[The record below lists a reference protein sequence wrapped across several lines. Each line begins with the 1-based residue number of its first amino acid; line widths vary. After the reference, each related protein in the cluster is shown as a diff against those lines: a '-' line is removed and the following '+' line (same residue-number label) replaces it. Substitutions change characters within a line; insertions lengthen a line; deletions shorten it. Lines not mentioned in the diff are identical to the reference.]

1 LTPDVRHRS
10 WCRGEE
16 GGADV
21 TATSGGG
28 AVREVTA
35 FLDTLDGTPPGA
47 VTACRGWTTH
57 EIIAHLTSGADA
69 FADQVEAHLDGR
81 PVPEFGAWDVREP
94 PYRAMDDAVLRR
106 RLVSAEQRMTD
117 AFDAVLARDPA
128 AVAPDVGWGLPI
140 AELVTHMRQ
149 EFAIHRWDLVGDD
162 DAGMEILG
170 RPELIDHSVRLL
182 GDSLLKN
189 GLQRDPEPHKPFSVR
204 LRCPGEPDLALD
216 VVDGSGALSFHPV
229 DDVPRVIETD
239 AAARLLILWGR
250 RPQDGR
256 RVRSSLAPDELARLQ
271 TVLVGY

>member
-1 LTPDVRHRS
+1 
-10 WCRGEE
+10 
-16 GGADV
+16 V
-21 TATSGGG
+21 TVQRGGG
-28 AVREVTA
+28 AIREVAA
-35 FLDTLDGTPPGA
+35 FLATLDDTPPDA

-69 FADQVEAHLDGR
+69 FANQVEAHLDGR

-94 PYRAMDDAVLRR
+94 PYRALDDAVLRR
-106 RLVSAEQRMTD
+106 RLVAAEQRMTE
-117 AFDAVLARDPA
+117 AFDAVLEQDPT
-128 AVAPDVGWGLPI
+128 AVVADVGWGLPI

-162 DAGMEILG
+162 DTGVEILG
-170 RPELIDHSVRLL
+170 RADLIDHSVRLL

-216 VVDGSGALSFHPV
+216 VVDGHGALSFHPAE
-229 DDVPRVIETD
+229 DVPAVIETD

-256 RVRSSLAPDELARLQ
+256 RVRSSLAPEELARLQ
-271 TVLVGY
+271 SVLVGY